1 LQCCRLIPPGNATN
15 APRSD
20 TAQLHLSPPRTLRR
34 QPPRPT
40 TTGLQFFS
48 EVNFYGR
55 RRAFARAETAIP
67 HPHPGRPGAHRP
79 SPRARRQRW
88 AGTTLPA
95 RWSAL
100 ISVPSVQVSCR
111 CGIAEPSN
119 YNFISRI
126 ETDKILHFCTAR
138 NRIGHHGGKC
148 FRMHSHGTC
157 GDSRPRLSGRDESP
171 HLKFY
176 PQKRKADAAG
186 IPRPPFFRR
195 KTILR
200 FPDSPCPHA
209 PPEPKSLP
217 AECSHAP
224 ADKPTD

>member
-100 ISVPSVQVSCR
+100 ISAPSVQVSCR

-126 ETDKILHFCTAR
+126 ETDKMLRFCTGR
-138 NRIGHHGGKC
+138 NRIGHHRELLFEGVLL
-148 FRMHSHGTC
+148 S
-157 GDSRPRLSGRDESP
+157 PLQNESGRACE
-171 HLKFY
+171 
-176 PQKRKADAAG
+176 
-186 IPRPPFFRR
+186 PRPPVSGGTNLFVQQ
-195 KTILR
+195 T
-200 FPDSPCPHA
+200 
-209 PPEPKSLP
+209 
-217 AECSHAP
+217 
-224 ADKPTD
+224 